1 MNGRG
6 VGHPTGHRG
15 AEVRALFDRIAGR
28 YDLLNHL
35 LSMGIDRRWRCQLAD
50 EVAHPEP
57 RLILDLCTGTGDM
70 AVELARPERGLA
82 SVVAVDFS
90 PAMIALAARKLARAG
105 LRARVQPCVGDALR
119 LPFSDGVF
127 DAVTVAFGIRNFEH
141 TARGLAEAARVLRPG
156 GLLGVLE
163 FLRPSDANPL
173 TGLGALYRRH
183 FLPLIATL
191 AGGDPG
197 AYRYLP
203 TTVDRFDSA
212 TEMTTRLA
220 SLGFDRT
227 QVRPLT
233 LGIAS
238 LILAR
243 R

>member
-1 MNGRG
+1 M
-6 VGHPTGHRG
+6 
-15 AEVRALFDRIAGR
+15 
-28 YDLLNHL
+28 
-35 LSMGIDRRWRCQLAD
+35 
-50 EVAHPEP
+50 
-57 RLILDLCTGTGDM
+57 
-70 AVELARPERGLA
+70 
-82 SVVAVDFS
+82 
-90 PAMIALAARKLARAG
+90 
-105 LRARVQPCVGDALR
+105 
-119 LPFSDGVF
+119 
-127 DAVTVAFGIRNFEH
+127 
-141 TARGLAEAARVLRPG
+141 
-156 GLLGVLE
+156 LE

>member
-6 VGHPTGHRG
+6 AGHPTGHRG
-15 AEVRALFDRIAGR
+15 AEVQALFDRIACR

-35 LSMGIDRRWRCQLAD
+35 LSIGIDRRWRRQLAD
-50 EVAHPEP
+50 EVARCEP
-57 RLILDLCTGTGDM
+57 RVILDICTGTGDM
-70 AVELARPERGLA
+70 AIELARPERGLA

-105 LRARVQPCVGDALR
+105 LRARVQPCVGDALC
-119 LPFSDGVF
+119 LPFSDGGF
-127 DAVTVAFGIRNFEH
+127 DAVTAAFGIRNFEH
-141 TARGLAEAARVLRPG
+141 TDRGLAEAARVLRPG
-156 GLLGVLE
+156 GLLGMLE
-163 FLRPSDANPL
+163 FLRPSDANSV
-173 TGLGALYRRH
+173 TALGTLYRRR
-183 FLPLIATL
+183 FLPLVATL

-203 TTVDRFDSA
+203 STVDSFDSA
-212 TEMTTRLA
+212 TEMTTRLE
-220 SLGFDRT
+220 SLGFDRA
-227 QVRPLT
+227 QIRPLT